1 MYEDLVTT
9 KMDLFIDEEYW
20 VEKGK
25 EEINLASSV
34 EPENEGFF
42 SFILRLVRPGVDKA
56 NNKGEKYFD
65 EFIRNYPM
73 HSFQVRVYRKGERE
87 GFIQFINKTD
97 GKLDIAQFS
106 KIIMLFF
113 LKNFH
118 EEADLCFLCKDI
130 ESGIV
135 FPDHMDVIPLR
146 LGLEN
151 IYEDGRKEYV
161 MPRGRLVLIN
171 IGFPNSLC

>member
-1 MYEDLVTT
+1 M
-9 KMDLFIDEEYW
+9 
-20 VEKGK
+20 
-25 EEINLASSV
+25 
-34 EPENEGFF
+34 
-42 SFILRLVRPGVDKA
+42 
-56 NNKGEKYFD
+56 
-65 EFIRNYPM
+65 
-73 HSFQVRVYRKGERE
+73 
-87 GFIQFINKTD
+87 
-97 GKLDIAQFS
+97 
-106 KIIMLFF
+106 FF

>member
-1 MYEDLVTT
+1 M
-9 KMDLFIDEEYW
+9 
-20 VEKGK
+20 
-25 EEINLASSV
+25 ASSA

-42 SFILRLVRPGVDKA
+42 SFILSLVRPGVDKA
-56 NNKGEKYFD
+56 NNKGEEYFD
-65 EFIRNYPM
+65 DFIRNYPM